1 MSAKTPIRAV
11 KDGNGN
17 ITGFSEF
24 QASDF
29 IAISNGGTGAVSAAG
44 ARTALG
50 IAIGTNVQAYDADLT
65 TIAA

>member
-17 ITGFSEF
+17 ITGFSEL

-44 ARTALG
+44 ARTVRRVRVERHTRLWAL
-50 IAIGTNVQAYDADLT
+50 
-65 TIAA
+65 